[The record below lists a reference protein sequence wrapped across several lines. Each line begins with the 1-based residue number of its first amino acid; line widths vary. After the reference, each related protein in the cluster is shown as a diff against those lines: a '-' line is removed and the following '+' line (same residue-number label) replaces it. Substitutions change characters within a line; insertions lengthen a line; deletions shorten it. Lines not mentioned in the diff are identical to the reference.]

1 MPRLI
6 TRIIMTTLLAAITA
20 VPVAL
25 ADSRSTSLERAL
37 VSKDRQ
43 VVLLDRA
50 IDFDEQQ
57 LHFELADPETMPET
71 LASRYHQLKVLL
83 DISIANPYEERM
95 IYNEIFHLQDKVE
108 GLYTRFAAL
117 SADNDGHLNILQD
130 TMTQLELLAE
140 GSHPPGL
147 MGTIQQLK
155 KDMAGLKARFNG
167 FRDLIR
173 PRLVELQRLKA
184 EMAVSISVIRR
195 WTPKVFKSYVAP
207 LRPSLFEPLFW
218 KKMPVYFQ
226 FWFNGQPAQALAK
239 MPEDG
244 QQWLFLLA
252 AVLACWLPLVL
263 LGNKILK
270 GIPVQHFNDHETSR
284 ATFTRVRD
292 IAALSVAFL
301 AGSITQDFP
310 AGTMTCQLGLT
321 LGFLAAMKIAWGLR
335 VIRFGRMPAS
345 PLYPLFWMFVLGTA
359 LQFINLPLIVI
370 SVLWP
375 MGLIA
380 VFVALFVHRKRI
392 YPLFERRLITL
403 SLLFMTFTFL
413 LCLVSRVYLSVLL
426 TMGWFLTAVCI
437 QLGSAVGRLLNDQAR
452 QWFKDED
459 GKGRGIF
466 LSLATPL
473 LWIALLVAVLV
484 WTANQFSQV
493 ALFLK
498 QYITANEISAL
509 ITVLFMILAIR
520 LMTALETAYSTYHSP
535 GKRPLKGFFQ
545 ITKLFVLVIGLVT
558 AGCLLANRSP
568 WAVLG
573 GIGAITAAVI
583 LVFKDTILAVV
594 AGVRI
599 AVDDL
604 VRIGDWIEIGDMGVD
619 GDVLDISLH
628 SVKIRN
634 FDQNIVTIPATTLI
648 DHSFKNW
655 RGMAESGGRRI
666 KRSIPIDLSSIFYLN
681 QAWIQRLKNIDLL
694 KPWIDQC
701 EQQGH
706 AARSDLG
713 PSSPELLNSDRLT
726 NLGAFR
732 AYVTVWL
739 RSHEN
744 VHQGLTFLIRHLE
757 PVADQ
762 GLPFQIYVFANDTAW
777 TSYEHIQANIFDH
790 LLAALPV
797 FGLKVYQRNAL
808 PDKRPVDMEVGS

>member
-1 MPRLI
+1 MSRLI
-6 TRIIMTTLLAAITA
+6 SRVIITILLTAIMVA
-20 VPVAL
+20 PVAL
-25 ADSRSTSLERAL
+25 ADSSPTSLKRAL
-37 VSKDRQ
+37 VTKERQ
-43 VVLLDRA
+43 VAVLYRT

-57 LHFELADPETMPET
+57 LHFELADPETTPET

-83 DISIANPYEERM
+83 DISMANPYEERM
-95 IYNEIFHLQDKVE
+95 IYNEIFHFQDKVE
-108 GLYTRFAAL
+108 GLCARLAAL
-117 SADNDGHLNILQD
+117 NADNDGRLTMLHY
-130 TMTQLELLAE
+130 TMTELELLAE

-147 MGTIQQLK
+147 METIQQLK
-155 KDMAGLKARFNG
+155 KDIAGLKARFNG
-167 FRDLIR
+167 LRDLIR

-184 EMAVSISVIRR
+184 EMAVSISVIQR
-195 WTPKVFKSYVAP
+195 WAPKVLKSYVAP
-207 LRPSLFEPLFW
+207 LRPSLFHPLFW
-218 KKMPVYFQ
+218 KMMPVYFQ

-252 AVLACWLPLVL
+252 AILACWLPLVL

-270 GIPVQHFNDHETSR
+270 GIPAQYFNDHETSR

-310 AGTMTCQLGLT
+310 AGTMTFQLGLT
-321 LGFLAAMKIAWGLR
+321 LGFLAAMKTAWGLR

-345 PLYPLFWMFVLGTA
+345 PLYSLFWMFVLGTA
-359 LQFINLPLIVI
+359 FQFINLPMIVI

-380 VFVALFVHRKRI
+380 VFVALFVRRKKI
-392 YPLFERRLITL
+392 YPLFERRLIAV
-403 SLLFMTFTFL
+403 SLLFTAFTFL
-413 LCLVSRVYLSVLL
+413 LCLVGRVYLSVLL

-437 QLGSAVGRLLNDQAR
+437 QLGSAVGRLLKDQAR
-452 QWFKDED
+452 QCFKDEN

-473 LWIALLVAVLV
+473 VWIALLVAVLV
-484 WTANQFSQV
+484 WTADQFSQV

-498 QYITANEISAL
+498 QFVTTNEIGAL

-520 LMTALETAYSTYHSP
+520 LMTAFETTYSTYHSS

-558 AGCLLANRSP
+558 AGCLLANRAP

-573 GIGAITAAVI
+573 GIGAIAAAVI
-583 LVFKDTILAVV
+583 FVFKDTIRSVV

-619 GDVLDISLH
+619 GDVMDISLH
-628 SVKIRN
+628 SVKVRN
-634 FDQNIVTIPATTLI
+634 FDQNIVTIPTTTLI
-648 DHSFKNW
+648 DRSFKNW

-666 KRSIPIDLSSIFYLN
+666 KRNIPIDLSSIFFLN

-694 KPWIDQC
+694 KPWIDQL

-706 AARSDLG
+706 AAGSDLG
-713 PSSPELLNSDRLT
+713 PSSPKLLNAGRLT

-732 AYVTVWL
+732 AYVTAWL

-757 PVADQ
+757 PVANQ
-762 GLPFQIYVFANDTAW
+762 GLPFQIYVFANDTTWA
-777 TSYEHIQANIFDH
+777 SYENIQANIFDH

-808 PDKRPVDMEVGS
+808 PDNRQVADAQ